1 MKTATA
7 QLNAVFELQS
17 YNFASGL
24 IAGGFV
30 FFTLLA
36 LTVVWFL
43 KNKLLKLLLVF
54 TSLQTLLVSFDFQHE
69 AFGIIGIEKLI
80 LSALFTVIAQ
90 EYNLEVKTRT
100 QLVVTKFERS
110 YQMVLGIC
118 VLMIVCFK
126 LGLLIVLKITFTLLL
141 SYWLYLGL
149 KISQVLQKVRFS
161 YRTSGFLL
169 WFYSWF
175 IFLILLLP
183 SSLSNYLNCS
193 PYPQLIYIGWLLIS
207 FFAALILIHQVVQL
221 NTENYQLEKEQLFLK
236 GQLGLAQLE
245 SSENERKRIVAEL
258 HNDVLN
264 RIDMLSMTVN
274 QNGQNQELVN
284 KNLTD
289 SLHVLRQYTYKL
301 YPPHTDVLPLADIFL
316 REAELWRNQAVNIEV
331 RFNPIWNNLS
341 DHYIMP
347 VFRFIERVTDLISK
361 QVSVH
366 QGIWHFTEAD
376 QRLILKL
383 EYFGDVEKFSLKQEN
398 YLIYLDLLDAYSIEN
413 STEGGYQIVLTLS
426 NYP

>member
-1 MKTATA
+1 
-7 QLNAVFELQS
+7 
-17 YNFASGL
+17 
-24 IAGGFV
+24 
-30 FFTLLA
+30 
-36 LTVVWFL
+36 
-43 KNKLLKLLLVF
+43 
-54 TSLQTLLVSFDFQHE
+54 
-69 AFGIIGIEKLI
+69 
-80 LSALFTVIAQ
+80 
-90 EYNLEVKTRT
+90 
-100 QLVVTKFERS
+100 
-110 YQMVLGIC
+110 
-118 VLMIVCFK
+118 
-126 LGLLIVLKITFTLLL
+126 
-141 SYWLYLGL
+141 LYLGL

-316 REAELWRNQAVNIEV
+316 REAELWRNQTVNIEV